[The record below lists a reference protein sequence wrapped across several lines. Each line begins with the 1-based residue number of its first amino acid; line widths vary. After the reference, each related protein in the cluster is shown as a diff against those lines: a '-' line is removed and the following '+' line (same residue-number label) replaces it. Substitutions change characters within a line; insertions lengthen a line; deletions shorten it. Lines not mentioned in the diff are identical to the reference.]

1 MSHRES
7 DREDLLREATALV
20 ERAEL
25 NVAGFAETIV
35 VGFRRGGAAS
45 FFFGADP
52 VYQFNSNGELR
63 RAYVDGQLYKAD
75 RGRLVSLRRERSA
88 TETALLRTELTP
100 DDEAAFIQAM
110 QQRLQALHQALSAG
124 SFSVTG
130 QIPPSGNVPAQIVQW
145 LQSRPAEIVI
155 ARAPN
160 VAGR

>member
-25 NVAGFAETIV
+25 YVTGYADPIV

-52 VYQFNSNGELR
+52 VYQFNTAGELR

-75 RGRLVSLRRERSA
+75 LGRLVSLRRERSA
-88 TETALLRTELTP
+88 TETALLRTELTA
-100 DDEAAFIQAM
+100 DDEAVFLHAM
-110 QQRLQALHQALSAG
+110 QQCLQALHHALNAG

-130 QIPPSGNVPAQIVQW
+130 QIPPDANVPARIIQW
-145 LQSRPAEIVI
+145 LQLRPAEIVV